1 MVNYPCIAVG
11 INRYQFLQPLNYGRA
26 DASALR
32 QFLVEEAGLPSH
44 HCLLLTDT
52 SPWIEDKS
60 TYPTRENMRRWLN
73 LDGENF
79 QPDLSYSNA
88 QSWRWFFFSGW
99 GVSWQGVDY
108 LMPIDGKSY
117 DIPGTGISVR
127 SLFSSLK
134 AQGGNHI
141 LVLLD
146 INRSPGLE
154 HGELAGTETIELA
167 QNMGITLVL
176 SAQLD
181 QFSHEG
187 AGLGNGLFTTAL
199 LESLR
204 YYRND
209 LTLADLDEYLRD
221 RTPELNQHHWRPI
234 QIPLTV
240 IPKDQT
246 TNQLIL
252 PTAANLTLQEKA
264 AAILAATG
272 IPATPISNHN
282 FPGTSL
288 NQQLSNGNGHSTN
301 GVPVSQ
307 PKPEQNTS
315 LAPTTSTPPHSPLS
329 SAIVRISHPEDRK
342 NSHQTHWWQLLF
354 RWGGGLTLIFAI
366 IFAAFAIRNPS
377 GWNIQ
382 QALNIGEWGIGN
394 GEQGSREQGVGN
406 NAVKSPI
413 TNNQQPVTSN
423 QQPVTSNQ
431 QPTTPKSTKE
441 EANQIALAQAKG
453 LIQQN
458 QASLFN
464 KAIAQARKI
473 KPGDPLYQQAQED
486 ISRWSQVILDLAEG
500 RAKQGNLESAIVAA
514 KLVTPDNPSIYAKAQ
529 KSIVQWQVGLK
540 QQAQNQTII
549 QESQQQL
556 VRNQASSYHRG
567 IINLRKILPGQP
579 KYGEAQK
586 LINEW
591 SNQIY
596 TIANYRAS
604 QNQFSAA
611 IQAAK
616 LVPEGT
622 PDYQLA
628 QNAIARWEEERSR
641 E

>member
-1 MVNYPCIAVG
+1 MANYPCIAIG
-11 INRYQFLQPLNYGRA
+11 INRYQFLAPLNCGEE
-26 DASALR
+26 DAIALR
-32 QFLVEEAGLPSH
+32 QFLVGEAGLPSH
-44 HCLLLTDT
+44 HCLLLSDS
-52 SPWIEDKS
+52 SPWIDRLS
-60 TYPTRENMRRWLN
+60 TYPSRENICRWLE
-73 LDGENF
+73 LDGLNF
-79 QPDLSYSNA
+79 NSDGLNPHSTT
-88 QSWRWFFFSGW
+88 WRWFFFSGW
-99 GVSWQGVDY
+99 GVSWDGVDY
-108 LMPIDGKSY
+108 LMPIDGKSN
-117 DIPGTGISVR
+117 DIPHTGISVR
-127 SLFSSLK
+127 SLFTSLQ
-134 AQGGNHI
+134 AQGGDNI

-154 HGELAGTETIELA
+154 HGELAGIETIELA

-204 YYRND
+204 YYQND

-240 IPKDQT
+240 IPKNQT

-252 PTAANLTLQEKA
+252 PTSANSTLPEKA

-272 IPATPISNHN
+272 IPTTPIPTDN
-282 FPGTSL
+282 FPGTSP
-288 NQQLSNGNGHSTN
+288 NPQLTNNNGYTTN
-301 GVPVSQ
+301 GAKVSTA
-307 PKPEQNTS
+307 KPEQNTS
-315 LAPTTSTPPHSPLS
+315 LTPTTSTSSHFPSS
-329 SAIVRISHPEDRK
+329 SAIIGISPPADNSQK

-366 IFAAFAIRNPS
+366 LFAAFAIRNLS
-377 GWNIQ
+377 GGNMRHG
-382 QALNIGEWGIGN
+382 LNIGEWGRGN
-394 GEQGSREQGVGN
+394 GEQGSREERVGN

-413 TNNQQPVTSN
+413 TNNQQPLTNN
-423 QQPVTSNQ
+423 QP
-431 QPTTPKSTKE
+431 PTTPKSTKE

-453 LIQQN
+453 IIQQN

-464 KAIAQARKI
+464 RAIAQARKI

-549 QESQQQL
+549 QEAQQQL

-586 LINEW
+586 LISEW

-596 TIANYRAS
+596 TIANSRAS
-604 QNQFSAA
+604 RHQFSAA